1 MITYQFLAR
10 GVGPGSF
17 LLSIVALFI
26 VLGLFTVISS
36 GIAALL
42 TVILF
47 WFLRDS
53 PILVVATSAALC
65 VSLSMLGAGAYS
77 LDALLFGRRRVI
89 PEFLGS
95 VPLSRHLPFQS
106 ARFHRPR
113 PNGLVITTIRTSQ
126 GKLLPVGPLPH
137 V

>member
-1 MITYQFLAR
+1 MLAFARGRPGFGLLMHRIIAALLIFTMITHQFLAR
-10 GVGPGSF
+10 GVGLGAF

-26 VLGLFTVISS
+26 VLGPFTVISS

-53 PILVVATSAALC
+53 PILVVATSATLC
-65 VSLSMLGAGAYS
+65 VSFSMLGAGAYS

-89 PEFLGS
+89 F
-95 VPLSRHLPFQS
+95 
-106 ARFHRPR
+106 
-113 PNGLVITTIRTSQ
+113 PNS
-126 GKLLPVGPLPH
+126 
-137 V
+137 